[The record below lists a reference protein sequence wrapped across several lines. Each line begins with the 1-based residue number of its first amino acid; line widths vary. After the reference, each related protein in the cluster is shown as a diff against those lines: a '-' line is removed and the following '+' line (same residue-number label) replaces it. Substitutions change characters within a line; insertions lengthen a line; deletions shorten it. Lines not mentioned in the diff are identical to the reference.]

1 MTQQKENTLENFS
14 ISLFENGFKKTEQHP
29 AYTGKIEINGKKYK
43 MSLWNNKKDKNGKTY
58 FGVTFTEDLYKKEDG
73 NKSEDNN
80 LTNESPFDF

>member
-1 MTQQKENTLENFS
+1 
-14 ISLFENGFKKTEQHP
+14 
-29 AYTGKIEINGKKYK
+29 